1 MDARFH
7 NTGFAA
13 NSSPNVFNIL
23 GRSLHVQE
31 VEEAADTTLRL
42 DSLASNTKGIK
53 RKWNLRRVLSI

>member
-13 NSSPNVFNIL
+13 SSSPNVFNIL

-31 VEEAADTTLRL
+31 
-42 DSLASNTKGIK
+42 SL
-53 RKWNLRRVLSI
+53 WWRRVLSI